1 MSLPW
6 KEFHDPLPD
15 NYQLSLK
22 RMRGMLCRLRQNPA
36 ILERYDRTIKEQ
48 LEKGVIETVQI
59 GGKDLERVHYLPHHA
74 VVRSDKTTTKLCIVY
89 DASAKSDGPS
99 LNECLH
105 KGSKF
110 NQLILD
116 LLLRFRSYP
125 IALTADVE
133 KAFLMIAVNDS
144 DRDVLRFIWID
155 DITKYNPE
163 LQVFRFARV
172 VFGVSSSPFLLNA
185 TIKFHLEGYLESN
198 EGTVRRLLQSTYV
211 DDIVTGAET
220 EEAAFDLYVQ
230 AKDMFR
236 HGGFNLRKFLTNSR
250 ELQQR
255 IDCAEGIQPTKSQP
269 QESCLDETYAK
280 ATLGCSPTE
289 ENKDETYAKAT
300 LGCSPTEGVEEN
312 KILGVLWN
320 PTADCLIFD
329 VSELA
334 QLAISLRPTKRN
346 VVSLIGKF
354 YDPLGFLAPV
364 TIKFKILFQKLCQN
378 KVEWDSTLPEEL
390 MQEWKDLVAD
400 LGEGGPVSMP
410 RSYFHNVNGTPL
422 SMTLYGF
429 CDASTRAYAAVVYL
443 VLRTE
448 ATTTVHFVVSKTR
461 VAPLQAQT
469 IPRLELL
476 SAFLLSKLIV
486 AVSDSLQPTLSQLEI
501 SCFTDSQVALYWIRG
516 ITVVFLTF
524 AGYTK
529 STATTM

>member
-1 MSLPW
+1 MQ
-6 KEFHDPLPD
+6 K
-15 NYQLSLK
+15 
-22 RMRGMLCRLRQNPA
+22 
-36 ILERYDRTIKEQ
+36 
-48 LEKGVIETVQI
+48 
-59 GGKDLERVHYLPHHA
+59 
-74 VVRSDKTTTKLCIVY
+74 
-89 DASAKSDGPS
+89 
-99 LNECLH
+99 
-105 KGSKF
+105 
-110 NQLILD
+110 
-116 LLLRFRSYP
+116 
-125 IALTADVE
+125 
-133 KAFLMIAVNDS
+133 
-144 DRDVLRFIWID
+144 
-155 DITKYNPE
+155 
-163 LQVFRFARV
+163 
-172 VFGVSSSPFLLNA
+172 
-185 TIKFHLEGYLESN
+185 
-198 EGTVRRLLQSTYV
+198 
-211 DDIVTGAET
+211 
-220 EEAAFDLYVQ
+220 
-230 AKDMFR
+230 
-236 HGGFNLRKFLTNSR
+236 
-250 ELQQR
+250 
-255 IDCAEGIQPTKSQP
+255 IQPTKSQP

-334 QLAISLRPTKRN
+334 QLATSLRPTKRN

-400 LGEGGPVSMP
+400 FREGGPVSIP

-516 ITVVFLTF
+516 ISKEWKPFVQNRVNEIRKNVHPNHWRHCPGISNPADLPSRGLPPLELSVNQLWRRGPEWLARCRQHTLRRSENASDARRMFCRTEDKCPEI
-524 AGYTK
+524 AQPC
-529 STATTM
+529 SD